1 MSEHIA
7 IIEDQG
13 VMEIQIDR
21 PDKKNALTAA
31 MYRAMIAA
39 LADASA
45 RPEIGVVLIA
55 GRGDAFCAGNDI
67 ADFMAGPE
75 GGAAAFDFIQAI
87 AAFDKPLVAAVQG
100 LAVGVGTTM
109 LFHCDLVYA
118 APDARF
124 VMPFVNLGLVP
135 EAGSSLLA
143 PAILGHARAAAM
155 LMLGEPMDAEGADRA
170 GFVTAIVT
178 GRTARCAGRG
188 QRRPGDRRG
197 RRRPAAR
204 PCPRAGG
211 RPHGETTPGARCDA
225 PADEGRSRAARA
237 PDGGG
242 STAVPPGHGLARS
255 ARSLHRLLRK
265 ARAGLSARLSD
276 QPAGGGVLRRR
287 PKSSSLTI
295 TAATTSSPPSKAA
308 GGSLSPAMRPKTPAH
323 TGSPA

>member
-143 PAILGHARAAAM
+143 PAILGHAKAAAM
-155 LMLGEPMDAEGADRA
+155 LLLGEPLDAQGADSA
-170 GFVTAIVT
+170 GLVT
-178 GRTARCAGRG
+178 GVV
-188 QRRPGDRRG
+188 
-197 RRRPAAR
+197 AA
-204 PCPRAGG
+204 CLLY
-211 RPHGETTPGARCDA
+211 TSDA
-225 PADEGRSRAARA
+225 ADE
-237 PDGGG
+237 
-242 STAVPPGHGLARS
+242 
-255 ARSLHRLLRK
+255 
-265 ARAGLSARLSD
+265 
-276 QPAGGGVLRRR
+276 
-287 PKSSSLTI
+287 
-295 TAATTSSPPSKAA
+295 
-308 GGSLSPAMRPKTPAH
+308 
-323 TGSPA
+323 